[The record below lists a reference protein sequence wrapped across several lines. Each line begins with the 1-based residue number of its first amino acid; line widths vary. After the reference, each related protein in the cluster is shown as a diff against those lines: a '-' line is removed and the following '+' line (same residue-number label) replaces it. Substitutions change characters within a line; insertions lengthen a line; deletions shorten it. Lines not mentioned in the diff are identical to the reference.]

1 MFTGIA
7 QGLCTVEELE
17 DQVSLRRITLNL
29 GSLAKNLSLGASV
42 AVNGTCLTVTD
53 MNGDNVSFD
62 VIRES
67 LETTNLG
74 DLKVGSRVNVE
85 RSIKFGEEVG
95 GHILSG
101 HISGLV
107 RVTHIEDGENERN
120 IWFSVPQQWVKY
132 LLHKGFVALDGAS
145 LTVAN
150 VDVEAATIAVSLI
163 PETIKRT
170 TLGNVVVG
178 ASVNLEVDSQTQ
190 AVVDTVE
197 RLMESPDW
205 QKRVGRESTRTG

>member
-7 QGLCTVEELE
+7 QGLCTVEELQ

-42 AVNGTCLTVTD
+42 AVNGTCLTVTGVD
-53 MNGDNVSFD
+53 GDNVSFD

-101 HISGLV
+101 HISDVV
-107 RVTHIEDGENERN
+107 RVAHIEDGENERN
-120 IWFSVPQQWVKY
+120 ICFSVPQRWMKY

-150 VDVEAATIAVSLI
+150 IDLEAATVTVSLI

-170 TLGNVVVG
+170 TLGTVTEG
-178 ASVNLEVDSQTQ
+178 ARVNLEVDSQTQ

-205 QKRVGRESTRTG
+205 QKRIDRTGH